1 MHKRNFSTRTRAYT
15 HWQAQCTTTGEVFS
29 GTLRPLAP
37 PRPLSGGSTACRCWI
52 HTCIRTFS
60 ALSVRSYR
68 AAPPLPFIP
77 FFPSFFFP
85 PLFSHMCARAHTDM
99 HNAQQ
104 RRRSSLAP
112 NVLWRPQ
119 DRSLAV
125 ARRADAG
132 KYTRAY
138 ASTRPSL

>member
-1 MHKRNFSTRTRAYT
+1 MCTRA
-15 HWQAQCTTTGEVFS
+15 
-29 GTLRPLAP
+29 P
-37 PRPLSGGSTACRCWI
+37 
-52 HTCIRTFS
+52 
-60 ALSVRSYR
+60 
-68 AAPPLPFIP
+68 
-77 FFPSFFFP
+77 
-85 PLFSHMCARAHTDM
+85 TDM

-104 RRRSSLAP
+104 RGRCSLAP

-138 ASTRPSL
+138 TYTRPSF